1 MGPSCSPLP
10 RELHQGTIHGMDH
23 TLTALPKPTALDHA
37 HLLVKAAL
45 SALPIAGGPAA
56 ELFATIIA
64 PPLARRRDEWLQA
77 LADGIGALQ
86 EKIAGFDVGSL
97 SNNEAFVSVALQ
109 ASRAAIQTHQT
120 EKLEAL
126 RNAVLNVAAGRAPA
140 EDEQTMFLGYV
151 ETLTA
156 WHLRMLKFFENPMG
170 MAAARGAR
178 TDYSIAGSL
187 SQPLHDV
194 YPDLRDRRDFYDQ
207 ITRDLASR
215 GFLNS
220 SADVLHTMMTGS
232 GMNAKRTTEIA
243 DRFLAFIASPL

>member
-1 MGPSCSPLP
+1 
-10 RELHQGTIHGMDH
+10 MDN
-23 TLTALPKPTALDHA
+23 TLSALPKPTALDHA

-64 PPLARRRDEWLQA
+64 PPLARRRDAWLRG
-77 LADGIGALQ
+77 LADGIDALR
-86 EKIAGFDVGSL
+86 EKIAGFDAGSL
-97 SNNEAFVSVALQ
+97 ANNEEFVSVALQ

-140 EDEQTMFLGYV
+140 EDEQMMFLGYV

-156 WHLRMLKFFENPMG
+156 WHLRMLKFFESPMG
-170 MAAARGAR
+170 MATARGAR
-178 TDYSIAGSL
+178 TDYSIVGSL

-220 SADVLHTMMTGS
+220 SPDILHTMMTGS
-232 GMNAKRTTEIA
+232 GMNAKHTTEIA